1 MNFLSRLRP
10 IDIILITA
18 LVLTAVVWVA
28 SSGSDRDSSSIRD
41 VDLIAWQ
48 NARDGVSE
56 AFTSGNL
63 QSAKASLRIAADVVE
78 PANDGGAEGMRA
90 FADALE
96 SIDYA
101 AADRALTS
109 LNPIPANSPFF
120 EEIYFTIFV
129 QLFYPDFPIGQS
141 AAGTEWAQANLIVP
155 AQPVEQFWGASTWTL
170 PSNIPES
177 VGEVDISFP
186 EMDFTGKLM
195 FAITGNT
202 IQMSLIF
209 LGPLADLDIVEVGG
223 FWAIDDGEDASLAG
237 TIMSTEAGMVVMS
250 LAPEFLADNI
260 RLLQNADEI
269 GILIDLSG
277 GTRFILRIEVGDSG
291 REILANAL

>member
-1 MNFLSRLRP
+1 
-10 IDIILITA
+10 
-18 LVLTAVVWVA
+18 
-28 SSGSDRDSSSIRD
+28 
-41 VDLIAWQ
+41 
-48 NARDGVSE
+48 
-56 AFTSGNL
+56 
-63 QSAKASLRIAADVVE
+63 
-78 PANDGGAEGMRA
+78 
-90 FADALE
+90 
-96 SIDYA
+96 
-101 AADRALTS
+101 
-109 LNPIPANSPFF
+109 
-120 EEIYFTIFV
+120 
-129 QLFYPDFPIGQS
+129 
-141 AAGTEWAQANLIVP
+141 
-155 AQPVEQFWGASTWTL
+155 
-170 PSNIPES
+170 
-177 VGEVDISFP
+177 
-186 EMDFTGKLM
+186 MDFTGKLM